1 MALAI
6 GLRRPDVIWHFA
18 LWSPDFPRRLKSP
31 RDRPINLG
39 WTVCESQYN
48 HKLYLWASHC
58 KLDSHFKL
66 NALHFMS
73 RYRPPRPRSSPY
85 ITPEGYRSLEK
96 ELKALWRKRAEVTI
110 AVTAAAAEGDRSE
123 NAEYIYRKKQLREID
138 RRIRY
143 LQKRMPDLK
152 LVPKVANENIIYFS
166 AWITVYREDD
176 SEFEY
181 RIVGA
186 DEIDSD
192 SSKGYISVD
201 SPLARALLGKQ
212 VGDEV
217 SIIIAEETRVY
228 EVLAIRY
235 R

>member
-1 MALAI
+1 M
-6 GLRRPDVIWHFA
+6 VA
-18 LWSPDFPRRLKSP
+18 LW
-31 RDRPINLG
+31 
-39 WTVCESQYN
+39 
-48 HKLYLWASHC
+48 A
-58 KLDSHFKL
+58 
-66 NALHFMS
+66 
-73 RYRPPRPRSSPY
+73 
-85 ITPEGYRSLEK
+85 
-96 ELKALWRKRAEVTI
+96 KRVNVTA

-152 LVPKVANENIIYFS
+152 LVDKVGDKATIYFG
-166 AWITVYREDD
+166 AWIMVERQGG

-212 VGDEV
+212 VNDEV
-217 SIIIAEETRVY
+217 SLLVDGEQRNYLING
-228 EVLAIRY
+228 IRY

>member
-1 MALAI
+1 
-6 GLRRPDVIWHFA
+6 
-18 LWSPDFPRRLKSP
+18 
-31 RDRPINLG
+31 
-39 WTVCESQYN
+39 
-48 HKLYLWASHC
+48 
-58 KLDSHFKL
+58 
-66 NALHFMS
+66 MS

-85 ITPEGYRSLEK
+85 ITPEGYRTLEK
-96 ELKALWRKRAEVTI
+96 ELAALWKKRVEVTT

-152 LVPKVANENIIYFS
+152 LIEKVANEDTIYFG
-166 AWITVYREDD
+166 AWITVEREDE

-212 VGDEV
+212 IDDEINFQV
-217 SIIIAEETRVY
+217 ADEQRIYFVNS
-228 EVLAIRY
+228 IRY

>member
-1 MALAI
+1 
-6 GLRRPDVIWHFA
+6 
-18 LWSPDFPRRLKSP
+18 
-31 RDRPINLG
+31 
-39 WTVCESQYN
+39 
-48 HKLYLWASHC
+48 
-58 KLDSHFKL
+58 
-66 NALHFMS
+66 MS

-85 ITPEGYRSLEK
+85 ITPEGYRTLEK
-96 ELKALWRKRAEVTI
+96 ELAVLWKKRVEVTT

-152 LVPKVANENIIYFS
+152 LIEKVANEDTIYFG
-166 AWITVYREDD
+166 AWITLEREDE

-201 SPLARALLGKQ
+201 SPLARALLAKQ
-212 VGDEV
+212 VDDEINFQV
-217 SIIIAEETRVY
+217 EDEQRTYFVN
-228 EVLAIRY
+228 AIRY